1 MTKADHFKIADD
13 GTTQIS
19 HEYQAEQLLESI
31 RASIARLTT
40 LITSIWIF
48 LLVWGIEKEAFSPPM
63 LTAIAIGV
71 LLYGIYTI
79 IQAVREKLQFF

>member
-19 HEYQAEQLLESI
+19 HEYQVEQLLESI

-40 LITSIWIF
+40 FDHVNLDISARM
-48 LLVWGIEKEAFSPPM
+48 GHREG
-63 LTAIAIGV
+63 GV
-71 LLYGIYTI
+71 
-79 IQAVREKLQFF
+79 